1 MKDKHEIIYCTQCKV
16 WSLKCSECGMGGC
29 SGGHKE
35 NCTKWK
41 EEITLSKYFEKLLL
55 KTNLEELLNESIKH

>member
-1 MKDKHEIIYCTQCKV
+1 MKHEIVYCNLCEV
-16 WSLKCSECGMGGC
+16 WNLRCSECEMGGC

-41 EEITLSKYFEKLLL
+41 EEITLAKYLERLFL
-55 KTNLEELLNESIKH
+55 KTNLEELLNERLECK